1 MVEDLFLKIILSL
14 AIGAL
19 VGIEREQRAKGE
31 IAQGIRT
38 FMLSSLLGFL
48 STYFSV
54 LFQSFLIFYITFI
67 FAGILTTLAYLRKTK
82 AGHVGQTTN
91 FALLLTFLLGT
102 LVYFDTFPFYLSV
115 SLAILLTFILS
126 SKEILHTFSQHL
138 TKEEVWNA
146 VFFAVLSFV
155 ILPIL
160 PNRTIDP
167 FNSINPF
174 LIWSSVVI
182 VLSLSFIAYIL
193 MKIFGPKKGIILS
206 GILGG
211 IVSSV
216 AVTISMANDAKKNKK
231 ILFSA
236 IFSII
241 VASSTMFLRMFFISS
256 IFNYNLSFR
265 IFAPLTIL
273 SLLGYFCALSYIE
286 KIKKEKP
293 KLILRSPLELK
304 TALRFGLFFM
314 LTMIFISIT
323 KSYFN
328 ENVVYPIALI
338 TGLADV
344 DAIVIS
350 LSSLALTSISPS
362 VAAKGIILAALAN
375 TFSKWLLTFWLGTRK
390 MAFDVGKVFLVL
402 ILFGIAFLFF
412 I

>member
-1 MVEDLFLKIILSL
+1 MVEEIFLKIILSL

-31 IAQGIRT
+31 IAHGIRT

-54 LFQSFLIFYITFI
+54 LFHSFIIFYLTFI
-67 FAGILTTLAYLRKTK
+67 FSGILTALAYYKKTK

-91 FALLLTFLLGT
+91 IAFLLTFLLGT
-102 LVYFDTFPFYLSV
+102 LVYFDKFPFYLSI
-115 SLAILLTFILS
+115 SLAILLTFILA
-126 SKEILHTFSQHL
+126 SKEILHAFTKHL
-138 TKEEVWNA
+138 TKKEVWSA
-146 VFFAVLSFV
+146 VFFAILSFV
-155 ILPIL
+155 VLPIL

-182 VLSLSFIAYIL
+182 VLSLSFAAYIL

-216 AVTISMANDAKKNKK
+216 AVTISMANKVKKNNK
-231 ILFSA
+231 IFFSA

-241 VASSTMFLRMFFISS
+241 VASSTMFLRMFSISA
-256 IFNYNLSFR
+256 IFNYSLSFR
-265 IFAPLTIL
+265 LFAPLAVL
-273 SLLGYFCALSYIE
+273 SILGYFCALGYME

-293 KLILRSPLELK
+293 KLILRSPLELT
-304 TALRFGLFFM
+304 TALKFGLFFM
-314 LTMIFISIT
+314 ITMMIINIS
-323 KSYFN
+323 KNYFS
-328 ENVVYPIALI
+328 EAVVYPIAII

-362 VAAKGIILAALAN
+362 VAAKGIILAALSN
-375 TFSKWLLTFWLGTRK
+375 TFSKWLLALWLGTK
-390 MAFDVGKVFLVL
+390 NMALDLGKVFSVL

>member
-1 MVEDLFLKIILSL
+1 MVEDIFLKIVLSL

-31 IAQGIRT
+31 VAQGIRT

-54 LFQSFLIFYITFI
+54 LFQSFLIFYLTFI
-67 FAGILTTLAYLRKTK
+67 FSGILTVLAYFKKTK
-82 AGHVGQTTN
+82 AGHVGQTTS
-91 FALLLTFLLGT
+91 FAFLLTFLLGT
-102 LVYFDTFPFYLSV
+102 LVYFDSFPFYLSV
-115 SLAILLTFILS
+115 SLAILLTFILA
-126 SKEILHTFSQHL
+126 SKEILHAFSKHL

-155 ILPIL
+155 VLPIL
-160 PNRTIDP
+160 PNKTIDP

-182 VLSLSFIAYIL
+182 VLSLSFAAYIL

-216 AVTISMANDAKKNKK
+216 AVTISMASDAKKNKK
-231 ILFSA
+231 IFFSA

-256 IFNYNLSFR
+256 IFNYSLSFQ
-265 IFAPLTIL
+265 IFAPLAIL
-273 SLLGYFCALSYIE
+273 SVLGYFCALSYME

-314 LTMIFISIT
+314 LTMMLINIA
-323 KSYFN
+323 KNYFS
-328 ENVVYPIALI
+328 EAVIYPIALI

-350 LSSLALTSISPS
+350 LSSLALTSISLS

-375 TFSKWLLTFWLGTRK
+375 TFSKWLLTLWLGTKK
-390 MAFDVGKVFLVL
+390 MALDVGKVFLAL